1 MPAILPRCG
10 QSKDYLLPGD
20 NAYVD
25 ELVFKGKN
33 ATPVLSFPFTAVQGR
48 KQKGPDSWQEVRE
61 PLVTAYRNYLETHWV
76 AKLRTAGKVEIDQEV
91 LKTVNNH

>member
-1 MPAILPRCG
+1 MNWCSREECN
-10 QSKDYLLPGD
+10 PGF
-20 NAYVD
+20 VI
-25 ELVFKGKN
+25 
-33 ATPVLSFPFTAVQGR
+33 PFTAVQGR